1 MPDFI
6 NYNGNIVSEDEP
18 VITADNRSFQY
29 GDGIFETIRI
39 SNGNI
44 LFFDDHFDRLKRG
57 SEFLKLKLPEFFNQK
72 FLENKIFE
80 TAEINNI
87 SLNARVKITVFR
99 SGKGCRLDY

>member
-44 LFFDDHFDRLKRG
+44 LFFDDHFDRNFSIKN
-57 SEFLKLKLPEFFNQK
+57 F
-72 FLENKIFE
+72 
-80 TAEINNI
+80 
-87 SLNARVKITVFR
+87 
-99 SGKGCRLDY
+99 